1 MVNDNTQV
9 ITNKKPSIDIK
20 EMEMCSCVKSTLLT
34 EKIYNGRFYHTT
46 DTNEFFF
53 DWNDKRYL
61 LNWINTSEI
70 NEVNLSDV
78 VRFGERISKLNN
90 DANYIDIKTLKEWLD
105 INNYRPYEENDLR
118 LVNVENTSDDTEVI
132 TTIQKWISHIR
143 GEIELFKRNNVGEY
157 LDKNDAVI
165 ANPHKNLDKLIEN
178 DSLLKKD
185 IELLIEKS
193 KMYWGG
199 DLDF

>member
-1 MVNDNTQV
+1 MINDNTQF

-20 EMEMCSCVKSTLLT
+20 TMEMYSCTKSVLLT
-34 EKIYNGRFYHTT
+34 EKVYNGRLYHTT

-70 NEVNLSDV
+70 HEVNLSDV

-90 DANYIDIKTLKEWLD
+90 DANFINVTTLKEWLD
-105 INNYRPYEENDLR
+105 ENNYRPYEEQQPNIDNTYND
-118 LVNVENTSDDTEVI
+118 DEVI
-132 TTIQKWISHIR
+132 ISIQKWLSHIR
-143 GEIELFKRNNVGEY
+143 DEVELFKRNDIGEY
-157 LDKNDAVI
+157 LDENGSVI
-165 ANPHKNLDKLIEN
+165 SDPHKNLGKLIEN
-178 DSLLKKD
+178 NSLLKND
-185 IELLIEKS
+185 IELLIEKNRI
-193 KMYWGG
+193 YWGG

>member
-1 MVNDNTQV
+1 MINDNTQF

-20 EMEMCSCVKSTLLT
+20 TMEMCSCVKSVLLT
-34 EKIYNGRFYHTT
+34 EKIYNGRLYHTT

-53 DWNDKRYL
+53 DWNDRRYS

-70 NEVNLSDV
+70 QEVNLSDV

-90 DANYIDIKTLKEWLD
+90 DANYITISTVKEWLD
-105 INNYRPYEENDLR
+105 TNNYRPYVESDL
-118 LVNVENTSDDTEVI
+118 NIDDTSDINEI
-132 TTIQKWISHIR
+132 IISIQNWLSHIR
-143 GEIELFKRNNVGEY
+143 GEIELFKRNDIGEY
-157 LDKNDAVI
+157 LDENGTVI
-165 ANPHKNLDKLIEN
+165 TDPHKNLDKLVEN
-178 DSLLKKD
+178 NSLLKTD
-185 IELLIEKS
+185 IELLIEKN

>member
-1 MVNDNTQV
+1 MINDNTQF
-9 ITNKKPSIDIK
+9 ISNKKPSIDINT
-20 EMEMCSCVKSTLLT
+20 MEMCSCVKSTLLT

-53 DWNDKRYL
+53 DWHDKRYL

-70 NEVNLSDV
+70 NEINLSDV

-105 INNYRPYEENDLR
+105 INNYRPYEENDL
-118 LVNVENTSDDTEVI
+118 NVENTSDDTEVI

-165 ANPHKNLDKLIEN
+165 TNPHKNLDKLIEN
-178 DSLLKKD
+178 DSLLKTD

>member
-1 MVNDNTQV
+1 MVNDNTQF

-20 EMEMCSCVKSTLLT
+20 TMEMCSCVKSVLIT
-34 EKIYNGRFYHTT
+34 EEIYNGRLYHTT

-53 DWNDKRYL
+53 DWNDKRYS

-70 NEVNLSDV
+70 HEVNLSDV

-90 DANYIDIKTLKEWLD
+90 DANYITISTVKEWLD
-105 INNYRPYEENDLR
+105 ANNYRPYEEPELNIGD
-118 LVNVENTSDDTEVI
+118 TSDIKEVI
-132 TTIQKWISHIR
+132 TSIQNWLSHIR
-143 GEIELFKRNNVGEY
+143 GEIELFKRNEVGEY
-157 LDKNDAVI
+157 LDENGSVI
-165 ANPHKNLDKLIEN
+165 AEPHKNLDRLVER
-178 DSLLKKD
+178 DSLLKTD
-185 IELLIEKS
+185 IELLIERN

>member
-1 MVNDNTQV
+1 MINDNTQF
-9 ITNKKPSIDIK
+9 IANKKPSIDINT
-20 EMEMCSCVKSTLLT
+20 MEMCSCVKSTLLT

-53 DWNDKRYL
+53 DWHDKRYL

-70 NEVNLSDV
+70 NEINLSDV

-105 INNYRPYEENDLR
+105 INNYRPYEENDL
-118 LVNVENTSDDTEVI
+118 NVENTSDDTEVI

-165 ANPHKNLDKLIEN
+165 ENPHKNLDKLIEK
-178 DSLLKKD
+178 DSLLKTD

>member
-1 MVNDNTQV
+1 MINDNTQIIV
-9 ITNKKPSIDIK
+9 NKKQSIDIK
-20 EMEMCSCVKSTLLT
+20 AMEMYSCVKSVLLI
-34 EKIYNGRFYHTT
+34 EPVFNGRLYHTT

-90 DANYIDIKTLKEWLD
+90 DANYIDKTTLKEWLD
-105 INNYRPYEENDLR
+105 SNNYKPYEEFNFDI
-118 LVNVENTSDDTEVI
+118 VDISDNNVIIS
-132 TTIQKWISHIR
+132 IQKWLSHIR
-143 GEIELFKRNNVGEY
+143 GEIELFKHNDIGDY
-157 LDKNDAVI
+157 LDENDNVI
-165 ANPHKNLDKLIEN
+165 SEPNKNLDKLVER

-185 IELLIEKS
+185 IELLIEQN

>member
-1 MVNDNTQV
+1 MINDNTQF

-20 EMEMCSCVKSTLLT
+20 TMEMCSCIKSVLLT
-34 EKIYNGRFYHTT
+34 EDIYNGRLYHTT

-70 NEVNLSDV
+70 HEVNLSDV
-78 VRFGERISKLNN
+78 VRFGERVSKLNN
-90 DANYIDIKTLKEWLD
+90 DANYINITTLKEWLD
-105 INNYRPYEENDLR
+105 ANNYRPYEESVLNID
-118 LVNVENTSDDTEVI
+118 NTSDDSDVI
-132 TTIQKWISHIR
+132 TSIQNWLSHIR
-143 GEIELFKRNNVGEY
+143 GEIELFKRNDVGDY
-157 LDKNDAVI
+157 LDENGSVI
-165 ANPHKNLDKLIEN
+165 LNPHKNLDKLVERE
-178 DSLLKKD
+178 SLLKND
-185 IELLIEKS
+185 IELLIERN

>member
-1 MVNDNTQV
+1 MINDNTQF
-9 ITNKKPSIDIK
+9 ITNKKPSIDINT
-20 EMEMCSCVKSTLLT
+20 MEMCSCVKSTLLT

-53 DWNDKRYL
+53 DWHDKRYL

-70 NEVNLSDV
+70 NEINLSDV

-105 INNYRPYEENDLR
+105 INNYRPYEENDL
-118 LVNVENTSDDTEVI
+118 NVENTFDDTEVI

>member
-1 MVNDNTQV
+1 MINDNTQF
-9 ITNKKPSIDIK
+9 IANKKPSIDINT
-20 EMEMCSCVKSTLLT
+20 MEMCSCVKSTLLT

-53 DWNDKRYL
+53 DWHDKRYL

-70 NEVNLSDV
+70 QEINLSDV

-105 INNYRPYEENDLR
+105 INNYKPYEENENNL
-118 LVNVENTSDDTEVI
+118 NVDNSTDDGVI
-132 TTIQKWISHIR
+132 ETIQKWLSHIK
-143 GEIELFKRNNVGEY
+143 GEIKLFNRNESGDY
-157 LDKNDAVI
+157 LDKNGSVI
-165 ANPHKNLDKLIEN
+165 TNPHDNLDKLVDRN
-178 DSLLKKD
+178 SLLKSD
-185 IELLIEKS
+185 IELLMGRNAI
-193 KMYWGG
+193 YWGG

>member
-1 MVNDNTQV
+1 MINDNTQF

-20 EMEMCSCVKSTLLT
+20 TMEMCSCVKSVLLT
-34 EKIYNGRFYHTT
+34 EEIYNGRLYHTT

-70 NEVNLSDV
+70 QEVNLSDV

-90 DANYIDIKTLKEWLD
+90 DANYINITTLKEWLD
-105 INNYRPYEENDLR
+105 ANNYKPFEELNLNIDD
-118 LVNVENTSDDTEVI
+118 TSDINEI
-132 TTIQKWISHIR
+132 IISIQKWLSHIR
-143 GEIELFKRNNVGEY
+143 GEIELFKRNDVGEY
-157 LDKNDAVI
+157 LDENGTVI
-165 ANPHKNLDKLIEN
+165 TDPHKNLDKLVEN
-178 DSLLKKD
+178 NSLLKTD
-185 IELLIEKS
+185 IELLIEKN

>member
-1 MVNDNTQV
+1 MINDNTQF

-20 EMEMCSCVKSTLLT
+20 TMEICSCLKSILIT
-34 EKIYNGRFYHTT
+34 EEIYNGRFYHTT

-53 DWNDKRYL
+53 DWNDKRYS

-70 NEVNLSDV
+70 NEINLSNV

-90 DANYIDIKTLKEWLD
+90 DANYINITTLKEWLD
-105 INNYRPYEENDLR
+105 NNNYRPYEEHDL
-118 LVNVENTSDDTEVI
+118 NINNTSNDNEI
-132 TTIQKWISHIR
+132 IISIQKWLSHIR
-143 GEIELFKRNNVGEY
+143 NEIELFKRNDIGEY
-157 LDKNDAVI
+157 LDENGSVI
-165 ANPHKNLDKLIEN
+165 SNPYKNLDKLVEN
-178 DSLLKKD
+178 NSLLKSD
-185 IELLIEKS
+185 IELLIERN

>member
-1 MVNDNTQV
+1 MINDNTQIIV
-9 ITNKKPSIDIK
+9 NKKQSIDIK
-20 EMEMCSCVKSTLLT
+20 AMEMYSCVKSVLLI
-34 EKIYNGRFYHTT
+34 EPVFNGRLYHTT

-90 DANYIDIKTLKEWLD
+90 DANYIDKTTLKEWLD
-105 INNYRPYEENDLR
+105 SNNYKPYEEFNFDI
-118 LVNVENTSDDTEVI
+118 VDISDNNVIVS
-132 TTIQKWISHIR
+132 IQKWLSHIR
-143 GEIELFKRNNVGEY
+143 GEIELFKRNDIGDY
-157 LDKNDAVI
+157 LDENDNVI
-165 ANPHKNLDKLIEN
+165 SEPNKNLDKLVER

-185 IELLIEKS
+185 IELLIEQN

>member
-1 MVNDNTQV
+1 MINNNTQF
-9 ITNKKPSIDIK
+9 ITNKKPSIDINT
-20 EMEMCSCVKSTLLT
+20 MEMCSCVKSTLLT

-53 DWNDKRYL
+53 DWHDKRYL

-70 NEVNLSDV
+70 NEINLSDV

-105 INNYRPYEENDLR
+105 INNYKPYEENDLK
-118 LVNVENTSDDTEVI
+118 VENPSNDIEVI

-143 GEIELFKRNNVGEY
+143 GEIKLFKRNSVGEY
-157 LDKNDAVI
+157 LDKNDIVI
-165 ANPHKNLDKLIEN
+165 ENPNKNLDKLIEN
-178 DSLLKKD
+178 YSLLKKD
-185 IELLIEKS
+185 IELLIEKN
-193 KMYWGG
+193 KLYWGG

>member
-1 MVNDNTQV
+1 MINDNTQF

-20 EMEMCSCVKSTLLT
+20 TMEMCSCVKSVLLT
-34 EKIYNGRFYHTT
+34 EEIYNGRLYHTT

-70 NEVNLSDV
+70 QEVNLSDV

-90 DANYIDIKTLKEWLD
+90 DANYINITTLKEWLD
-105 INNYRPYEENDLR
+105 ANNYKPFEEPNLTIDDASDI
-118 LVNVENTSDDTEVI
+118 NVIITS
-132 TTIQKWISHIR
+132 IQNWLSHIR
-143 GEIELFKRNNVGEY
+143 GEIELFKRNDVGEY
-157 LDKNDAVI
+157 LDENGNVI
-165 ANPHKNLDKLIEN
+165 TDPHKNLDKLVEN
-178 DSLLKKD
+178 NSLLKTD
-185 IELLIEKS
+185 IELLIEKN

>member
-1 MVNDNTQV
+1 MINDNTQF

-20 EMEMCSCVKSTLLT
+20 TMEMCSCVKSTLLT

-70 NEVNLSDV
+70 NEINLSDV

-105 INNYRPYEENDLR
+105 INNYRPYEENDL
-118 LVNVENTSDDTEVI
+118 NVENTSDDTEVI

-157 LDKNDAVI
+157 LDKNDVVI